1 MYFLSESIWL
11 SLGYG
16 INPYVLN
23 MVTDKFYFRGR
34 QEFLNDFSDLND
46 HLESYYGGIGEKIRQ
61 SENALMNTK
70 QILLQ
75 AKIKF

>member
-1 MYFLSESIWL
+1 MLTFLIFNSEFFDKSVSTIKKAHE
-11 SLGYG
+11 LGSDGTLY
-16 INPYVLN
+16 LK
-23 MVTDKFYFRGR
+23 D
-34 QEFLNDFSDLND
+34 LNDFSDLND